1 MVSLPGPLQVP
12 VFLVPRGRPVPRCRF
27 WGLSHTREP
36 PAIPCAS
43 VGSGS
48 RRPPRRSRA
57 HSSVTASDPVR
68 ELGPWRGRRARKRG
82 RGGPSA
88 QTGLSFCDDVRPRP
102 MRPPTQHGDRS
113 LDPDHY
119 LVWGLAGVGL
129 GRGLGG
135 AGSKGHEC
143 REQSLKSS
151 RRRKP
156 APGTR
161 WRAVPSACTGAEGR
175 RWPPAMAAAG
185 VSSSVGEGVGV
196 HT

>member
-1 MVSLPGPLQVP
+1 MGRHRAGPHPHARQREARAAKLGEPSFLTFFLSLSQGGAGGPVVSLPGPLQVP
-12 VFLVPRGRPVPRCRF
+12 VFLVPKGRPVPRCRF

-57 HSSVTASDPVR
+57 HGSVTASDPVR

-88 QTGLSFCDDVRPRP
+88 QTGLSFCDDVRPSP

-135 AGSKGHEC
+135 AGS
-143 REQSLKSS
+143 SL
-151 RRRKP
+151 
-156 APGTR
+156 
-161 WRAVPSACTGAEGR
+161 
-175 RWPPAMAAAG
+175 
-185 VSSSVGEGVGV
+185 
-196 HT
+196 

>member
-1 MVSLPGPLQVP
+1 M
-12 VFLVPRGRPVPRCRF
+12 
-27 WGLSHTREP
+27 HTAP
-36 PAIPCAS
+36 SQP
-43 VGSGS
+43 
-48 RRPPRRSRA
+48 
-57 HSSVTASDPVR
+57 SDPVR

-88 QTGLSFCDDVRPRP
+88 QTGLSFCDDVRPSP

-161 WRAVPSACTGAEGR
+161 WRAPGRKADVGHQRRQLLVCPRLSGRESVSIPEKRVIGQGLPLPSRHGSRFRVLLLGTR
-175 RWPPAMAAAG
+175 RLDQD
-185 VSSSVGEGVGV
+185 VSA
-196 HT
+196 